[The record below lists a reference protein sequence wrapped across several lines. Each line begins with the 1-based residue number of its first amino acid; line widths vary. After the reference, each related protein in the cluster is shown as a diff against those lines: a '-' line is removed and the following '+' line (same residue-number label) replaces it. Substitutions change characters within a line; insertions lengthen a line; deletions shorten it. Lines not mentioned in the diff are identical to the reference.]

1 MTLRV
6 VSEPPAAITV
16 AFAAEAEA
24 TKLAATVANAA
35 PTRTT
40 RLNKGLFTAFGS
52 FPGNGDA
59 FDASYR
65 VGLSAHAVIVD
76 MTK

>member
-6 VSEPPAAITV
+6 VSEPPAVITV

-35 PTRTT
+35 PARTT
-40 RLNKGLFTAFGS
+40 RLNKGLFTALGPFLGTETPSMRPTALGS
-52 FPGNGDA
+52 QPTQT
-59 FDASYR
+59 
-65 VGLSAHAVIVD
+65 LL
-76 MTK
+76 T